1 VNRHKHPAPRA
12 SRRSTTPECRRG
24 SEAGDTLLEVLIA
37 IVVLAL
43 ASVALIVGFGTSISS
58 SAEHRNLATFD
69 TVLASTSQEA
79 ISQIQQQQSLFQT
92 CHSNPSSFYQSENNA
107 GQPAATSLY
116 MAVPSPYSSQY
127 TVTYTGVLYW
137 NVASGVYNTNCVVNG
152 YQAELITITA
162 KDNSTGVSYTNSFVV
177 NFPSTASGAS
187 QSGTAFQLFFE
198 VQPGPTTTPYTAA
211 GIPLGF
217 QPVIDV
223 EDGSAIPV
231 TTDLSPVTLTLAGG
245 TPGATLTGCSGNEV
259 LGVIT
264 FTGCTVSLPDTPS
277 TPYTIIASDGSLPVG
292 SQTATS
298 NPFFVGA
305 SAPSLV
311 FTSGTPTAGA
321 SGSAFTV
328 QPQVTVEAGG
338 VPDTSWTG
346 TIALTASGGVLA
358 GCSNLTISAADL
370 GVANV
375 TGCTFEGGYVYNPV
389 SNVTEATVYSMTA
402 TATGVA
408 SGTSGAFSVTSAGTA
423 SQLVFSVQPTG
434 VASTTPSTPF
444 SGQPA
449 VTVEDAFG
457 NPVTSGYAPTI
468 SISSISVG
476 TLGGCT
482 SSNSEGIT
490 TFSGCYGS
498 AYGNGITITAS
509 ASSGG
514 LSVVSAPFNIT
525 RAATVLVFTTQPV
538 AGVSGTD
545 FLTQPV
551 LAEEDSLGNVVTSAT
566 AQVTLA
572 ASGNGKLTFCSGLTP
587 VNGIVNVVSCNFAGT
602 VGTTYT
608 LTATATGLSSVT
620 SSGFKV
626 TSAGAAASLV
636 FTTQPQAGVSQSPFT
651 VQPVITVLD
660 SGGNV
665 VTSANVTVTLTPLG
679 GTLASCTGLTAVAG
693 VINVSNCTFAGVVG
707 QNYTLTANANGLLPV
722 TSSTFHPTG
731 PGPASQIVLT
741 GCSTGLISGTSC
753 ALAAN
758 IEDIYGN
765 LETAYNSSVT
775 FAQTSGTGSVTGL
788 AAQTATGGVASDT
801 ITGLNWGLLGIT
813 ASGDSVVSMPAS
825 VQVVGIT
832 STSLAS
838 NANPGVVGQSVT
850 YTATVALTS
859 PGGGSPP
866 GSDTVSFLDGGTP
879 IVGCTAQALN
889 ASSPDTATC
898 QVVYT
903 STGGSP
909 HAITAIFS
917 GDANFG
923 TSTATALSETVNQ
936 AATSTVVSSSNNPA
950 VTGQAVTYTG
960 TVSVTSPGSGT
971 PTGNVE
977 FFDGGAAIAAC
988 GGSAGE
994 PLNGSSSDV
1003 ATCSVIYAATG
1014 SHTITAQYLG
1024 NSGTFNASSV
1034 SGSIS
1039 EVINQGPTAT
1049 AVISSANPSVVGQTV
1064 TYTATVTAASPS
1076 TGNPTGNVKFF
1087 DGGTAITGCTAQ
1099 ALTGTST
1106 DTAICVFT
1114 YVNTAGSPHTITA
1127 QYLGNAGT
1135 YAASAVSA
1143 SISQVVTVASTTTSM
1158 ISSANPSVS
1167 GQSVTY
1173 TATVAA
1179 VSPGTG
1185 NPTGNV
1191 EFFDGVTGISGCTA
1205 KALPGTSTDSVTC
1218 VVSYANTVGSPH
1230 TITAEYLGN
1239 AGTYATS
1246 TSSVLSQV
1254 VNQAA
1259 TSTSVATSLSP
1270 TVVGQSVTYT
1280 ATVTVTSPG
1289 TGNATGS
1296 VEFFDG
1302 GIAISTCTS
1311 QSLTGTSTD
1320 TATCAVTYNASGS
1333 HTITAQYQGNPTT
1346 YAASA
1351 ISSSISQTVNQAS
1364 TSSSVASNH
1373 NPSVVGQAVTYTA
1386 TITATSPGS
1395 GNPTGNVEFFDSGT
1409 AISGCAAQPASGT
1422 ATDTATCIV
1431 TYASTTGSPR
1441 TITVQYLGNTGTYN
1455 ASAVSTSLSQTVG
1468 LTTTTSVVATS
1479 GSPSVVGQTVTYTA
1493 TIAAVS
1499 PGTGN
1504 PTGNVEFF
1512 DAGTPI
1518 SACTAQAASGSSTD
1532 TATCL
1537 VTYLNTTGSVHTITA
1552 QYLGNATTYAAS
1564 PVSASISQTVNQA
1577 GTTVSVA
1584 SNHVPAVVGQQITYT
1599 ATVTATSPGTGNPT
1613 GTIEFFDGGSAIAGC
1628 TAQSASGGSPDTAT
1642 CLVTY
1647 ANNTTHT
1654 ITAQYL
1660 GSTGTYNASVV
1671 SGGLS
1676 QTVSQAATGTSVS
1689 SSINPAVV
1697 GQSTTYTA
1705 TVTAT
1710 SPGTGNPTGSV
1721 EFFDNGVAI
1730 TGCAAQALSGTST
1743 DTATCSSSYANTN
1756 ANTITAQYLGN
1767 AGTYAASAPS
1777 TSISEVVNQAATS
1790 AIVVSNHNPASTY
1803 QQVTYTATVTATS
1816 PGTGNPTG
1824 SVKFF
1829 DGGTAIGTCTSQALT
1844 GTSTDTATC
1853 TVFYAAIAIG
1863 SHTITAQYLGN
1874 TGMYSASLVS
1884 GSIAETVN
1892 ASSAYS
1898 GNSGVNLSSTAI
1910 YYAINASLAGSTTS
1924 TANTLTPGTATT
1936 LTSLTF
1942 TISATNT
1949 TTQTATVGTIV
1960 AGVWTAT
1967 GLTCAITSGQT
1978 SCSIVLSTTSSV
1990 NPINIMVTGGGAIT
2004 GTWTTTYTQP

>member
-1 VNRHKHPAPRA
+1 VNRHKHPVARA
-12 SRRSTTPECRRG
+12 GRRSTTPECRRG

-69 TVLASTSQEA
+69 TILAATSQEA

-92 CHSNPSSFYQSENNA
+92 CPSNPVSFYQGENNSS
-107 GQPAATSLY
+107 QPAVTSLY

-127 TVTYTGVLYW
+127 TVTYTGVSYW

-152 YQAELITITA
+152 YQAQLITITVT
-162 KDNSTGVSYTNSFVV
+162 KNSTGVSYTNTFVV
-177 NFPSTASGAS
+177 DFPSAASGAS
-187 QSGTAFQLFFE
+187 QSGTAYQLFFE

-264 FTGCTVSLPDTPS
+264 FTGCTVSVPDTPT

-346 TIALTASGGVLA
+346 TIALTASGGVLS
-358 GCSNLTISAADL
+358 GCSNLTITAADL

-389 SNVTEATVYSMTA
+389 SNVTEATVYSMIA

-408 SGTSGAFSVTSAGTA
+408 TGTSGAFSVTSAGTA

-468 SISSISVG
+468 SISAISVG
-476 TLGGCT
+476 TLGGCS

-551 LAEEDSLGNVVTSAT
+551 LAEEDSLGNIVTSAT

-572 ASGNGKLTFCSGLTP
+572 SSGNGKLTFCSGLTP

-602 VGTTYT
+602 VGTTYM
-608 LTATATGLSSVT
+608 LTATATGLSSAT

-626 TSAGAAASLV
+626 TSPGAAASLV
-636 FTTQPQAGVSQSPFT
+636 FTTEPQAGVSQSPFT

-679 GTLASCTGLTAVAG
+679 GTLASCSGLTAVAG
-693 VINVSNCTFAGVVG
+693 VINVSNCTFAGVVN

-722 TSSTFHPTG
+722 TSTTFHPTG

-741 GCSTGLISGTSC
+741 GCSTGLVSGTSC

-775 FAQTSGTGSVTGL
+775 FVQASGTGSVTGL

-801 ITGLNWGLLGIT
+801 ITGLNWGLLGVT
-813 ASGDSVVSMPAS
+813 ASGDSVVSMPVS

-838 NANPGVVGQSVT
+838 NANPGVVGQTVT

-879 IVGCTAQALN
+879 IVGCAAQALN

-923 TSTATALSETVNQ
+923 TSTATALSETVIQ
-936 AATSTVVSSSNNPA
+936 ASTSTIVSSSNLAA
-950 VTGQAVTYTG
+950 VTGQTVTYTG
-960 TVSVTSPGSGT
+960 TVSVTSPGAGT

-977 FFDGGAAIAAC
+977 FIDNGTPIATCGGASGQA
-988 GGSAGE
+988 
-994 PLNGSSSDV
+994 LNASSPDT
-1003 ATCSVIYAATG
+1003 ATCTVIYDTTG
-1014 SHTITAQYLG
+1014 THIVTAQYLV
-1024 NSGTFNASSV
+1024 NVGTFNASSV

-1039 EVINQGPTAT
+1039 EVISQGPTAA
-1049 AVISSANPSVVGQTV
+1049 AVVSSANPSVVGQAV
-1064 TYTATVTAASPS
+1064 TYTATVTATSPG
-1076 TGNPTGNVKFF
+1076 TGIPAGNVRFI
-1087 DGGTAITGCTAQ
+1087 DNGTAIAACGGASGQ
-1099 ALTGTST
+1099 VLNASSP
-1106 DTAICVFT
+1106 DTATCTVT
-1114 YVNTAGSPHTITA
+1114 YTATGSHTITV
-1127 QYLGNAGT
+1127 QYLGNIGT
-1135 YAASAVSA
+1135 YAASAV
-1143 SISQVVTVASTTTSM
+1143 TTLSP
-1158 ISSANPSVS
+1158 A
-1167 GQSVTY
+1167 QSVT
-1173 TATVAA
+1173 
-1179 VSPGTG
+1179 
-1185 NPTGNV
+1185 
-1191 EFFDGVTGISGCTA
+1191 
-1205 KALPGTSTDSVTC
+1205 
-1218 VVSYANTVGSPH
+1218 
-1230 TITAEYLGN
+1230 
-1239 AGTYATS
+1239 
-1246 TSSVLSQV
+1246 
-1254 VNQAA
+1254 
-1259 TSTSVATSLSP
+1259 
-1270 TVVGQSVTYT
+1270 
-1280 ATVTVTSPG
+1280 
-1289 TGNATGS
+1289 
-1296 VEFFDG
+1296 
-1302 GIAISTCTS
+1302 
-1311 QSLTGTSTD
+1311 
-1320 TATCAVTYNASGS
+1320 
-1333 HTITAQYQGNPTT
+1333 
-1346 YAASA
+1346 
-1351 ISSSISQTVNQAS
+1351 QAS
-1364 TSSSVASNH
+1364 TVTTVASNH

-1386 TITATSPGS
+1386 T
-1395 GNPTGNVEFFDSGT
+1395 
-1409 AISGCAAQPASGT
+1409 
-1422 ATDTATCIV
+1422 
-1431 TYASTTGSPR
+1431 
-1441 TITVQYLGNTGTYN
+1441 
-1455 ASAVSTSLSQTVG
+1455 
-1468 LTTTTSVVATS
+1468 
-1479 GSPSVVGQTVTYTA
+1479 
-1493 TIAAVS
+1493 
-1499 PGTGN
+1499 
-1504 PTGNVEFF
+1504 
-1512 DAGTPI
+1512 
-1518 SACTAQAASGSSTD
+1518 
-1532 TATCL
+1532 
-1537 VTYLNTTGSVHTITA
+1537 
-1552 QYLGNATTYAAS
+1552 
-1564 PVSASISQTVNQA
+1564 
-1577 GTTVSVA
+1577 
-1584 SNHVPAVVGQQITYT
+1584 
-1599 ATVTATSPGTGNPT
+1599 VTATSPGTGNPGGNVEFIDN
-1613 GTIEFFDGGSAIAGC
+1613 GTAIAACGGA
-1628 TAQSASGGSPDTAT
+1628 TGQALSASSPDTAT
-1642 CLVTY
+1642 C
-1647 ANNTTHT
+1647 
-1654 ITAQYL
+1654 
-1660 GSTGTYNASVV
+1660 
-1671 SGGLS
+1671 
-1676 QTVSQAATGTSVS
+1676 
-1689 SSINPAVV
+1689 AV
-1697 GQSTTYTA
+1697 TYTA
-1705 TVTAT
+1705 T
-1710 SPGTGNPTGSV
+1710 GSH
-1721 EFFDNGVAI
+1721 
-1730 TGCAAQALSGTST
+1730 
-1743 DTATCSSSYANTN
+1743 
-1756 ANTITAQYLGN
+1756 TITVQYLGN
-1767 AGTYAASAPS
+1767 IGTYAASAVTTLSPAQSVTQAS
-1777 TSISEVVNQAATS
+1777 TVTTVA
-1790 AIVVSNHNPASTY
+1790 SNHNPSVVGQA
-1803 QQVTYTATVTATS
+1803 VTYTATVTATS
-1816 PGTGNPTG
+1816 PGTGNPG
-1824 SVKFF
+1824 GNVEFI
-1829 DGGTAIGTCTSQALT
+1829 DNGTAIAACGGATGQAL
-1844 GTSTDTATC
+1844 SASSPDTATC
-1853 TVFYAAIAIG
+1853 AVTYTATG
-1863 SHTITAQYLGN
+1863 THTITAQYLGFA
-1874 TGMYSASLVS
+1874 TTYAASAVTTLSP
-1884 GSIAETVN
+1884 AETVN
-1892 ASSAYS
+1892 ASLSYS
-1898 GNSGVNLSSTAI
+1898 GSSTTNLSSTAT
-1910 YYAINASLAGSTTS
+1910 YYVINAASSGSTTS
-1924 TANTLTPGTATT
+1924 TYNTIPPGAATT

-1942 TISATNT
+1942 AISAASA

-1967 GLTCAITSGQT
+1967 GLTCSITSGT
-1978 SCSIVLSTTSSV
+1978 SCLIVFSTTSTS
-1990 NPINIMVTGGGAIT
+1990 NNINIRVSGGVSAIT
-2004 GTWTTTYTQP
+2004 GSWTTTYTRP